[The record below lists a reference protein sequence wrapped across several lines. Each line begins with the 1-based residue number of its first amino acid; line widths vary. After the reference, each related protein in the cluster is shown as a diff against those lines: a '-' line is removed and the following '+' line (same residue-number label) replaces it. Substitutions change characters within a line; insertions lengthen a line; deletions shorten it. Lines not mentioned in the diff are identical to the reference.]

1 MHKPTLLFG
10 IAAAL
15 SMFAATAQA
24 APTAEPPDLDPEVLA
39 KLAQHRAKASTLNN
53 STLNNRAAASGR
65 GSGSNGAAGVPGA
78 DCGALAIG
86 NVANSRIG
94 FQPREVNV
102 IITGDVI
109 NANNNCR

>member
-1 MHKPTLLFG
+1 MHKSTLMLG

-15 SMFAATAQA
+15 SMFAASAHA
-24 APTAEPPDLDPEVLA
+24 VATAEPADLDPDVLA
-39 KLAQHRAKASTLNN
+39 KLAQHRAKASTLNS

-65 GSGSNGAAGVPGA
+65 GSSANGAAGVPGA

-86 NVANSRIG
+86 NVANNRIG
-94 FQPREVNV
+94 FAPREVNV